1 MEKDVIGDTSGG
13 FSELLLELLKGERD
27 QGSSVNHK
35 QAQEDAKKLC
45 NVSIYNLLV
54 FLIVKGGGGS

>member
-1 MEKDVIGDTSGG
+1 LEKDVIGDTSGG
-13 FSELLLELLKGERD
+13 FSELLIELLKGERD

-45 NVSIYNLLV
+45 NVSIYNL
-54 FLIVKGGGGS
+54 